1 MNLAFI
7 GPLKHAGLALSIG
20 LGACLN
26 AGTLLRLLRKHQVF
40 FPQPGWWAFI
50 LRVTLAVGA
59 MSLALY
65 LAGGNEDFWLHSRFH
80 SRLIYLMAL
89 VALGGGVYFFV
100 LWAGGIRPRQ
110 FSRKAA

>member
-1 MNLAFI
+1 MNLVFI

-26 AGTLLRLLRKHQVF
+26 AGILLRLLRKHQVF
-40 FPQPGWWAFI
+40 FPQPGWPAFI
-50 LRVTLAVGA
+50 VKVTLAVGA

-65 LAGGNEDFWLHSRFH
+65 LAAGNETFWMHSRFH
-80 SRLIYLMAL
+80 LRVAYLTGL
-89 VALGGGVYFFV
+89 VMLGASVYFLA
-100 LWAGGIRPRQ
+100 LWMSGIRPRQ